1 MKIKFRGS
9 LKSNSLVAYITLNKA
24 DLKVDIREAAMLFE
38 GLDVNYDNDTICVF
52 IPNIGVKNDLVMRY
66 RVAKEWGLK
75 GCNPTEILSAKK
87 RLGALINRLTVYREL
102 YDVETQAYYEC
113 ITTRHNG
120 LMWTREIALEEYL
133 EGVIKICENQKR
145 LHEEALA

>member
-1 MKIKFRGS
+1 M
-9 LKSNSLVAYITLNKA
+9 
-24 DLKVDIREAAMLFE
+24 IRFAF
-38 GLDVNYDNDTICVF
+38 F
-52 IPNIGVKNDLVMRY
+52 IPNIGVKNDIVMRY

-75 GCNPTEILSAKK
+75 KCNPTEILSAKK

-102 YDVETQAYYEC
+102 YDVETQAYEEC

-133 EGVIKICENQKR
+133 EGVIKTVRFRSDFTRKRMSTTARGAQKPEHSR
-145 LHEEALA
+145 YLE